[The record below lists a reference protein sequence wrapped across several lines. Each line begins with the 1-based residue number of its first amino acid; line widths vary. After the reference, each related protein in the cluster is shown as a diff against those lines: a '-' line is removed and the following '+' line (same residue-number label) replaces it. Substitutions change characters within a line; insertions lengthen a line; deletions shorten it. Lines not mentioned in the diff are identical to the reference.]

1 MRIITL
7 IAVAITPLMAEDLD
21 FETFY
26 YKPPRSIN
34 VRVVDY
40 ESPVKFSLPS
50 LPPDD
55 GISDLQRAFYIS
67 HSSTEVGY
75 DLWRTRVADELISL
89 ILNSRNIDEAQ
100 LKIQIDSIKSDRKL
114 DLYLLYEVHVLSE
127 DEHFVFLIEA
137 YEDPENPSQLSKN
150 TTASLFVK
158 TEEGFKQTESL
169 EKDWLN
175 KIPYSNLESL
185 ELLSDG
191 RALIADP
198 VDSTTKQIRVEELR
212 VLERVELMEAQ

>member
-7 IAVAITPLMAEDLD
+7 IVIAITPLMAEDLD

-55 GISDLQRAFYIS
+55 GISDLHRAFYIS
-67 HSSTEVGY
+67 SSSTEVGY

-127 DEHFVFLIEA
+127 DEHFVYLVQAF
-137 YEDPENPSQLSKN
+137 EDPENPSQLSKN
-150 TTASLFVK
+150 TGASLFVK
-158 TEEGFKQTESL
+158 TEEGFKLFESL

-191 RALIADP
+191 RVLIADP

-212 VLERVELMEAQ
+212 ILERVELMEAQ